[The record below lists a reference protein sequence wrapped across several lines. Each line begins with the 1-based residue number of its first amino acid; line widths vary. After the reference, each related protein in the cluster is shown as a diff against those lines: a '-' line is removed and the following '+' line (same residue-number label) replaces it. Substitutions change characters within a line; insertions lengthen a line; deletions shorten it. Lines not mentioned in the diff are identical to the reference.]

1 MLQIFF
7 RAPFPAQSYDSKKA
21 PFSRATDNFAVMR
34 VFFLHTGMVFYAVLC
49 YTASGFFADSYL
61 QTGPHIMILV
71 SLSEDSKQYG
81 FTE

>member
-1 MLQIFF
+1 MEDWNITGKVNEKDWKVFRSRLPCWCIFI
-7 RAPFPAQSYDSKKA
+7 
-21 PFSRATDNFAVMR
+21 
-34 VFFLHTGMVFYAVLC
+34 FLHTGMVFYAVLC

-61 QTGPHIMILV
+61 QRGPHIMILV